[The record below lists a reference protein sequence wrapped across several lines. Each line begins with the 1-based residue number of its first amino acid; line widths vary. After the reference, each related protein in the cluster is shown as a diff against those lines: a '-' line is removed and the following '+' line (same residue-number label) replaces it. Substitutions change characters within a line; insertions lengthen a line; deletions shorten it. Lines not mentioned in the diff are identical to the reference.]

1 MLSEEMDNVQRHN
14 CEVWDERA
22 RRAMPHTEAAGPR
35 AFENALAAV
44 DPCGWIE
51 GGVRGKRVLCLAAGG
66 GKHGPLFATAGAVVT
81 VVDISPAM
89 LARDRAANVRTI
101 EASMDVLPMLF
112 PGEFEI
118 VIQPVSTCYVPD
130 VRKVYREIARVTAP
144 GGLYISQHKQPT
156 SLQGDAVFNGRGYV
170 VSERADRKE
179 PLPVVPADLGYRE
192 AGALEFIHSW
202 EDLFGGLCESGFTI
216 EDVREPRHARADAP
230 PGSFEHRSAYLPPFV
245 TVKARRRLDAAVK
258 LFTPATGYSR

>member
-1 MLSEEMDNVQRHN
+1 MDNVQRHN
-14 CEVWDERA
+14 RQIWEERA
-22 RRAMPHTEAAGPR
+22 RRELPHTEAAGPR
-35 AFENALAAV
+35 AFENPLAAI

-51 GGVRGKRVLCLAAGG
+51 GGVRGKHVLCLAAGG
-66 GKHGPLFATAGAVVT
+66 GKHAPLFATAGAIVT
-81 VVDISPAM
+81 VVDISSGM

-101 EASMDVLPMLF
+101 EASMDHLPMLL

-130 VRKVYREIARVTAP
+130 IHRVYREIARVTAP

-156 SLQGDAVFNGRGYV
+156 SLQAEAVFNRDGYL
-170 VSERADRKE
+170 VSDRVDRKE
-179 PLPVVPADLGYRE
+179 PLPALPTDLGYRE

-202 EDLFGGLCESGFTI
+202 EDLLGGLCQSGFVI
-216 EDVREPRHARADAP
+216 EDVIEPRHAKPDAP
-230 PGSFEHRSAYLPPFV
+230 PGSFEHRCAYLPPFV
-245 TVKARRRLDAAVK
+245 TIKARRKADKEMK